1 MSQWITY
8 VKKYAAANGITYK
21 QALAEASSTYKKE
34 TKKAGVLPIPD
45 KKKQIKPNNRYNDSE
60 SEEESEDMYYPVKKY
75 NKKYESETDSEDI
88 SEEETDTEDSECSDS
103 DDLDSDYD
111 SEDHTYYH

>member
-45 KKKQIKPNNRYNDSE
+45 KKKQIKP
-60 SEEESEDMYYPVKKY
+60 KK
-75 NKKYESETDSEDI
+75 
-88 SEEETDTEDSECSDS
+88 
-103 DDLDSDYD
+103 
-111 SEDHTYYH
+111 